1 MILKATSVIRF
12 IIGITLFFFCESIM
26 AQGKIS
32 RNTHTAKKTES
43 TKFSVS
49 GNQNGHDYVDL
60 GLPSGRL
67 WATNNIGSNSPAG
80 YGDYYSWAE
89 TKTKSS
95 YNSDNCHTIDL
106 CFVDGIKGKV
116 QSDTVRAKYR
126 IIGVPSRDA
135 ATFNWGSSWEL
146 PTAADFAE
154 LNRECVWNVK
164 TIDGHKGYLITGP
177 NKNTLFL
184 PMAGY
189 MDGTYKSQVGTSGF
203 YWTGEYWDDY
213 ETATM
218 FSFTDSS
225 HNGVIWGKRDK
236 GRSIRPVFRK

>member
-32 RNTHTAKKTES
+32 RNTHTAKKTGS

-60 GLPSGRL
+60 GLSSGRL

-95 YNSDNCHTIDL
+95 YNSNNCYTIDL

-135 ATFNWGSSWEL
+135 ATFNWGGNL
-146 PTAADFAE
+146 
-154 LNRECVWNVK
+154 
-164 TIDGHKGYLITGP
+164 
-177 NKNTLFL
+177 
-184 PMAGY
+184 
-189 MDGTYKSQVGTSGF
+189 GT
-203 YWTGEYWDDY
+203 
-213 ETATM
+213 
-218 FSFTDSS
+218 TD
-225 HNGVIWGKRDK
+225 I
-236 GRSIRPVFRK
+236 GRLCRTQ

>member
-32 RNTHTAKKTES
+32 RNTHTAKKTGS

-60 GLPSGRL
+60 GLSSGRL

-95 YNSDNCHTIDL
+95 YNSNNCYTIDL

-135 ATFNWGSSWEL
+135 ATFNWGATWEL
-146 PTAADFAE
+146 PTSADFAE

-189 MDGTYKSQVGTSGF
+189 MDGTHKSQVGTSGF

-236 GRSIRPVFRK
+236 GRSIRPVLRK